1 MLKCEKLTEADG
13 TIYNNIPRKVM
24 TIPNMGIGPSEL
36 TIQKHNTRRLNPFYD
51 NLHVN
56 TFKERV

>member
-36 TIQKHNTRRLNPFYD
+36 TIQKHR
-51 NLHVN
+51 
-56 TFKERV
+56 